1 MAGLEA
7 TLRITAK
14 DDAGAAF
21 AQIKR
26 QIEALDKQVGAFDKL
41 MAAAGRVAKAND
53 PMIAAINAGSAAL
66 KEQKTAVVSLGESL
80 TGMSAGTGAA
90 TRGQETLAGATAETT
105 RVMVAQ
111 GAEAE
116 KIGGQI
122 VAAQKRATAA
132 ANRRKEEGGGALST
146 AGTGII
152 GMVAGLGLVRSV
164 EDAAKDAASLEEM
177 RTRVKGVSGGNA
189 GETAFAEQL
198 AREIAAKYPAITE
211 AKALDTYLELRAN
224 AMTQTGQL
232 DEARARRNLF
242 AASQAQVAGA
252 ALGFEVTPRDTQNLM
267 KAVEGTGQA
276 NDPAA
281 VEKVLDLFIKG
292 KQIFGSALTS
302 DMMRDFVQTAKAA
315 NFSLGDDA
323 FVQNMVRMTEGNA
336 SRLGNEVA
344 QTMQTLVGGHMTK
357 QTGLWLEHLHLV
369 KGLVKQGGGKV
380 TATGLTRSDLLQT
393 EPVEWANQFLLPAI
407 EKTGALSEKNV
418 RARMNLLRA
427 DALKAGQTPDDRV
440 LRERAEQGLISA
452 ELSKSGM
459 RTTVTDQLAHAIAN
473 ELLINRDVAA
483 VKAASSSKDAA
494 ALIGQNPFAALK
506 ELTESI
512 SNFMAVVV
520 DPAMPAAAHALDVL
534 AHALSGI
541 TDWYHDFAKA
551 NPKAAEVVRSWVVRP
566 CCSAPEAPHWNGQA
580 AFRLRRAW
588 RWSGCGRDRRGRWR
602 PRGPSGLRSDWR
614 SDCGC
619 GSIAGGIEKNG
630 WLGPFPGLSG
640 AVGKGQQRRIAPT
653 PPGVLIP
660 EQWPQA
666 LPIGNGSIKR

>member
-252 ALGFEVTPRDTQNLM
+252 ALGFRGDAAGYPEPD
-267 KAVEGTGQA
+267 EGRGGNRA
-276 NDPAA
+276 
-281 VEKVLDLFIKG
+281 G
-292 KQIFGSALTS
+292 KRSS
-302 DMMRDFVQTAKAA
+302 
-315 NFSLGDDA
+315 
-323 FVQNMVRMTEGNA
+323 
-336 SRLGNEVA
+336 
-344 QTMQTLVGGHMTK
+344 
-357 QTGLWLEHLHLV
+357 
-369 KGLVKQGGGKV
+369 
-380 TATGLTRSDLLQT
+380 TRSKRFWT
-393 EPVEWANQFLLPAI
+393 F
-407 EKTGALSEKNV
+407 
-418 RARMNLLRA
+418 
-427 DALKAGQTPDDRV
+427 
-440 LRERAEQGLISA
+440 
-452 ELSKSGM
+452 
-459 RTTVTDQLAHAIAN
+459 
-473 ELLINRDVAA
+473 
-483 VKAASSSKDAA
+483 SSK
-494 ALIGQNPFAALK
+494 
-506 ELTESI
+506 
-512 SNFMAVVV
+512 
-520 DPAMPAAAHALDVL
+520 
-534 AHALSGI
+534 
-541 TDWYHDFAKA
+541 A
-551 NPKAAEVVRSWVVRP
+551 NKYSVPRS
-566 CCSAPEAPHWNGQA
+566 
-580 AFRLRRAW
+580 RR
-588 RWSGCGRDRRGRWR
+588 
-602 PRGPSGLRSDWR
+602 
-614 SDCGC
+614 
-619 GSIAGGIEKNG
+619 
-630 WLGPFPGLSG
+630 
-640 AVGKGQQRRIAPT
+640 T
-653 PPGVLIP
+653 
-660 EQWPQA
+660 
-666 LPIGNGSIKR
+666 